1 MELTNNM
8 GWIQDKIAE
17 FRNKKAEEKEMKIHY
32 LQQKYVEEDYE
43 QNRTSHYERELIR
56 HKEELRQ
63 KRIKEIVKG
72 IRKRDNRKFWS
83 GKEHNLAYAP
93 NVFLNHTKIF
103 NRGNM
108 FAKQKNVFNGPK
120 NFFHNH
126 KKLFKMG
133 GKR

>member
-1 MELTNNM
+1 M

-17 FRNKKAEEKEMKIHY
+17 FRNKKAEEKEMKNHY

-43 QNRTSHYERELIR
+43 QKRISHYERELMR

-63 KRIKEIVKG
+63 KRIKEI
-72 IRKRDNRKFWS
+72 WS

-93 NVFLNHTKIF
+93 NVFLNHKKIF
-103 NRGNM
+103 SSGNM
-108 FAKQKNVFNGPK
+108 FAKQKNVFNGQK